1 MTGQLSLS
9 LIEIIVLMLGAISV
23 GITIHFFIVSR
34 RSLNASIDEIPGGKL
49 SKEIS
54 EWKLKYFNDIEQRDN
69 ELIYLQKRVAE
80 AEENNTINSIE
91 ADEMRIQ
98 NKKLLLEIE
107 ALQKRIPAG
116 EKPDYIEQLRLAQSS
131 LLEHNEK
138 ISELLDQVDFVKEA
152 EKKQQAMLKT
162 NAELSGRVDNLKSML
177 AQKEKE
183 ISIIRQKEELTTE
196 MTTLLENAHQEF
208 NALQEKIR
216 KLEGQVI
223 TSKTT
228 NLQYEEIKEGYFK
241 VSRDFEEHKLKF
253 NVLVSENRQ
262 LKANLSET
270 EEKLIEANFQRQQ
283 LQKKVAFLEGL
294 SSDMQAVADAKKKLE
309 GQLKRIGELENMLHI
324 VSEEKNE
331 LSRQKQI
338 FQSHSGTSSP
348 AQDQTG

>member
-34 RSLNASIDEIPGGKL
+34 RSLNASIDETPGGRL

-69 ELIYLQKRVAE
+69 ELSQLKMRVAD
-80 AEENNTINSIE
+80 AEENCTIFSIE
-91 ADEMRIQ
+91 ADEMRLQ
-98 NKKLLLEIE
+98 NKKLLTEIE
-107 ALQKRIPAG
+107 LLQNRIPKG

-138 ISELLDQVDFVKEA
+138 ISKLLGQVDFVKEA
-152 EKKQQAMLKT
+152 EKKQQEMLKT
-162 NAELSGRVDNLKSML
+162 NDELSGQIDNLKSML

-183 ISIIRQKEELTTE
+183 VSNIRQKEHLTTE
-196 MTTLLENAHQEF
+196 MTTLLDSAHQEF
-208 NALQEKIR
+208 NALQDKIQ
-216 KLEGQVI
+216 KLESQVI
-223 TSKTT
+223 VSKTT

-241 VSRDFEEHKLKF
+241 VSRDFEEYKLKH
-253 NVLVSENRQ
+253 NVTVSENRQ

-270 EEKLIEANFQRQQ
+270 EEKLIESNFQRQQ
-283 LQKKVAFLEGL
+283 LQKKVAYLEGL
-294 SSDMQAVADAKKKLE
+294 NNDMQAVADAQKKLE

-331 LSRQKQI
+331 LSKRK
-338 FQSHSGTSSP
+338 
-348 AQDQTG
+348 

>member
-1 MTGQLSLS
+1 MAGQLSLS

-34 RSLNASIDEIPGGKL
+34 RSLNASIDETPGGKL

-69 ELIYLQKRVAE
+69 ELIHLQKRVAD
-80 AEENNTINSIE
+80 AEENSTINSIE
-91 ADEMRIQ
+91 ADELRIQ
-98 NKKLLLEIE
+98 NKKLMSEIE
-107 ALQKRIPAG
+107 SLQSRIPTG
-116 EKPDYIEQLRLAQSS
+116 EKPDYIEQLRQAQSS

-138 ISELLDQVDFVKEA
+138 ISELLGQVDFVKEA
-152 EKKQQAMLKT
+152 EKKQQEMLKT
-162 NAELSGRVDNLKSML
+162 NDELSGQIVTLKSML

-183 ISIIRQKEELTTE
+183 VSNIRQKEQLATE
-196 MTTLLENAHQEF
+196 MTTLLDNAHQEF
-208 NALQEKIR
+208 NALQEKIQ
-216 KLEGQVI
+216 KLESQVI
-223 TSKTT
+223 VSKTT

-253 NVLVSENRQ
+253 NVMVSENRQ

-283 LQKKVAFLEGL
+283 LQKKAAFLEGL
-294 SSDMQAVADAKKKLE
+294 NNDMQAVADAQKKLE

-331 LSRQKQI
+331 LSKRK
-338 FQSHSGTSSP
+338 
-348 AQDQTG
+348 